1 MATLAARGQV
11 GKSNEEL
18 QRLIDERD
26 RELKIA
32 QREAEK
38 WKASSDLLES
48 RVQGLV
54 RMVNEMEEKM
64 QACRHPF
71 CAPVHVRELAGR
83 AITFAFGAWMTRCLC
98 GCSAWT
104 LPIAKRLPSGSSRPR
119 CSCVAK
125 TSFRPSRFTKSLC
138 QG

>member
-1 MATLAARGQV
+1 V

-64 QACRHPF
+64 QARRRSVRRLYGQ
-71 CAPVHVRELAGR
+71 ATQSVVHWGWDHML
-83 AITFAFGAWMTRCLC
+83 LC
-98 GCSAWT
+98 GCSAWM
-104 LPIAKRLPSGSSRPR
+104 LPIAKRSPSGSNKPR
-119 CSCVAK
+119 CLCAAK
-125 TSFRPSRFTKSLC
+125 TEQLVSGWDTRLLMAICSCDLK
-138 QG
+138 